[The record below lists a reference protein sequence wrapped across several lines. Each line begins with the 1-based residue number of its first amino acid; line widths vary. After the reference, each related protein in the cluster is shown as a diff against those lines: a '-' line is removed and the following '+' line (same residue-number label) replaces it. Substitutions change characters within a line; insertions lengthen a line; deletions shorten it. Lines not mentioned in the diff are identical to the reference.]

1 MPVTH
6 EAAGS
11 SPVTPAILENFV
23 TLFSQIIDIE
33 KSFNSGKPGSFR
45 ASDIQ
50 CANIAKDFGIHSVKY
65 LVVQFQVE
73 QLINKVYK
81 IVGSINAIVV
91 QESCYSTAHVTT
103 SISEPFSVLLF
114 YSEKRL
120 EEYEISHPDDDSDT
134 MVDGE
139 YDLGQLAL
147 EYVSLN
153 IPTYPKLPHE
163 ERLVY
168 KEFEVTNAQE
178 KILPFANLEE
188 KLKK

>member
-1 MPVTH
+1 M
-6 EAAGS
+6 
-11 SPVTPAILENFV
+11 
-23 TLFSQIIDIE
+23 TLFSRIIDIE
-33 KSFNSGKPGSFR
+33 KSFNNGKPDSFR
-45 ASDIQ
+45 ASETQ
-50 CANIAKDFGIHSVKY
+50 CANIAKDFGIHALKS

-81 IVGSINAIVV
+81 IVGSINAVVV

-114 YSEKRL
+114 NSEKRL
-120 EEYEISHPDDDSDT
+120 EEYEISHPDDDSDV
-134 MVDGE
+134 MVEGE

-153 IPTYPKLPHE
+153 IPTYPKLPNE

-168 KEFEVTNAQE
+168 QEFEVTDSQE
-178 KILPFANLEE
+178 KILPFANLDE